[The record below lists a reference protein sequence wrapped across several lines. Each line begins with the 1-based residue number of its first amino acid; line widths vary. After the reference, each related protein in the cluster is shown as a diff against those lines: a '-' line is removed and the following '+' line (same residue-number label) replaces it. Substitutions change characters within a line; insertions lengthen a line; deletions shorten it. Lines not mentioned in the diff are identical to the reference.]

1 MAKHGKE
8 QKGKGYEFA
17 GGKGYKGVPNVKS
30 YRGCCPPV
38 TKPENMKIDSISGMF
53 QKGAGYR
60 KLSKRVRNSVKRN
73 VLTPT
78 KSLTKNVLGKVR
90 KLTKK
95 MKRKKSK
102 KQRGGAA
109 CPNRPKSDHRD
120 PSKRKFGCR
129 QDKWTPDCI

>member
-17 GGKGYKGVPNVKS
+17 GGKGHKGMPNVKGYS
-30 YRGCCPPV
+30 DCCPPV
-38 TKPENMKIDSISGMF
+38 KKPNVDSISGMF

-60 KLSKRVRNSVKRN
+60 KLSKRVRNSVKRRL
-73 VLTPT
+73 VTPT
-78 KSLTKNVLGKVR
+78 KSLIKKVVGKAR

-102 KQRGGAA
+102 KQSGGAA
-109 CPNRPKSDHRD
+109 CPTRPKSNHRD

>member
-17 GGKGYKGVPNVKS
+17 GGKGRKGMPNVKGYS
-30 YRGCCPPV
+30 DCCPPV
-38 TKPENMKIDSISGMF
+38 KNPNVDSISSIF

-60 KLSKRVRNSVKRN
+60 KLSKRVRNSVKRRL
-73 VLTPT
+73 VTPT
-78 KSLTKNVLGKVR
+78 KSLTKKVVGKAR
-90 KLTKK
+90 KLTKRLR
-95 MKRKKSK
+95 RKNSK

>member
-17 GGKGYKGVPNVKS
+17 GGKGHKGMPNVKGYS
-30 YRGCCPPV
+30 DCCPPV
-38 TKPENMKIDSISGMF
+38 TKPKNMKIDSISGIL
-53 QKGAGYR
+53 KGGGYR
-60 KLSKRVRNSVKRN
+60 KLTKRVSNSLKQN
-73 VLTPT
+73 VLKPT
-78 KSLTKNVLGKVR
+78 KSLTKKVLGKVR

-95 MKRKKSK
+95 MKRKNSK

>member
-17 GGKGYKGVPNVKS
+17 GGKGHKGMPNVKS

-38 TKPENMKIDSISGMF
+38 TKPENMKVDSISGMF

-78 KSLTKNVLGKVR
+78 KSLTKKCFR
-90 KLTKK
+90 K
-95 MKRKKSK
+95 S
-102 KQRGGAA
+102 
-109 CPNRPKSDHRD
+109 S
-120 PSKRKFGCR
+120 
-129 QDKWTPDCI
+129 

>member
-17 GGKGYKGVPNVKS
+17 GGKGHKGMPNVKEYS
-30 YRGCCPPV
+30 DCCPPV
-38 TKPENMKIDSISGMF
+38 TRPENMKIDSISSIL
-53 QKGAGYR
+53 KGGGYR

-73 VLTPT
+73 VITPT

-109 CPNRPKSDHRD
+109 CPNRPKSNHRD